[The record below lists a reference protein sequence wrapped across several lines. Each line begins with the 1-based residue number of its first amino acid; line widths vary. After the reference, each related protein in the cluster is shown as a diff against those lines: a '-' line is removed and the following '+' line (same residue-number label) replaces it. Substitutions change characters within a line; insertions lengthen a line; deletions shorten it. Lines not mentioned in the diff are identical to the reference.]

1 MIKKKREKYKIIKR
15 HYFYKDA
22 EYVLKQYLYW
32 GMYKTV
38 HHSPRRETIEKLK
51 QLLEHHNL

>member
-1 MIKKKREKYKIIKR
+1 MKREKYKIIKR